1 MYWYATKEK
10 RGSTRA
16 NTTWLRDAIN
26 KGKHGHSLQAI
37 EVYQQQNKEKIEGR
51 VKAEIEEQGAKTK
64 KDRMSIHR
72 RVVTEM
78 WDKEDEGVVA
88 EIKEEMDKQK
98 LKERIDV
105 SGKDLG
111 KLGEERTPEE
121 YDK

>member
-26 KGKHGHSLQAI
+26 KGKRGRSLQAI
-37 EVYQQQNKEKIEGR
+37 EVYQQRNKEKIEGR

-64 KDRMSIHR
+64 KDRMSIRR

>member
-26 KGKHGHSLQAI
+26 KGKSGRSLQAI
-37 EVYQQQNKEKIEGR
+37 EVYQQRNKEKIEGR

-64 KDRMSIHR
+64 KDRMSIRR